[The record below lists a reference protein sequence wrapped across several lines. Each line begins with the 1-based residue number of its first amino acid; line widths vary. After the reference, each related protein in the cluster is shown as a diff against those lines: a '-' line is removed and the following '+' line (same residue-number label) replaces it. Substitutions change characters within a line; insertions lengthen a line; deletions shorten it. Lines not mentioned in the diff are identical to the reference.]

1 MDPRQYPGR
10 PQRCVNLLARRERWI
25 ERNPDHSPGAN
36 ALSRI
41 ILIDDPDDPRLAPFR
56 EVRDR
61 DVAGRHGGF
70 IAEGEVVLRVL
81 ARQRR
86 HRARSVLVAAKR
98 VDALA
103 PILSAFAGDVA
114 IYAAGQQVMDAV
126 VGFPI
131 HRGILAFAERAPEE
145 TADTLL
151 SKIEGP
157 ARLVCLFG
165 VSNHDNVGGVF
176 RNAAAFGAAAVLLD
190 GACCDPLYR
199 KAIRVSVGAALTVP
213 FARLEG
219 DPLDLLARHGFEAL
233 ALSPSAATP
242 LADLAPPERV
252 AVLLGAEGAGLPG
265 DLLAR
270 ARAISI
276 PMSGGFDS
284 LNLATT
290 SGIVLNHLA
299 HGRRL
304 PK

>member
-1 MDPRQYPGR
+1 
-10 PQRCVNLLARRERWI
+10 VNLLARRERWI

-199 KAIRVSVGAALTVP
+199 KSIRVSVGAALVVP
-213 FARLEG
+213 FARLSADQG
-219 DPLDLLARHGFEAL
+219 PLDLLARHGFEAL
-233 ALSPSAATP
+233 ALSPAGATP
-242 LADLAPPERV
+242 LADLIPPPR
-252 AVLLGAEGAGLPG
+252 AAILLGAEGHGLPPAI
-265 DLLAR
+265 LAR
-270 ARAISI
+270 ARAVSI
-276 PMSGGFDS
+276 PMAGDFDS

-290 SGIVLNHLA
+290 SGIVLNHLTHA
-299 HGRRL
+299 GQGTT
-304 PK
+304 